1 MQLISIIINRQNPF
15 QSQIDY
21 PEVYTRRLRSQA
33 QSGDTRKLRSPMSS
47 YLTTSIIRYEAN
59 NAMSREEK
67 ERKKGRRGRKKE
79 RENNCAARV
88 HAKSER
94 RRSVSYVDPSML
106 RSPVRA
112 SFAMLRSDKHP
123 PLGPSSAHRH
133 PLRAP
138 LQIDRTIPHARR
150 SSCTA
155 SSSASPRPHRG
166 RNRGEGASEISH
178 RRVFVPPHTI
188 ASSSHL
194 AVAAHLPLPR
204 EPDFSFFSP
213 PPPPSPPPSP
223 PPPNLKILSH
233 RPPAA
238 AAIHA
243 FAVLVA
249 PLSPKDPRVVPS
261 GSTPVGPV
269 PSFEIRGSLLRSSS
283 SRSRGSA

>member
-1 MQLISIIINRQNPF
+1 MPHECTQSRSVAVRFPTSIPRCCGRPYVRASRCYDPISIPPWAPRPLAATP
-15 QSQIDY
+15 SV
-21 PEVYTRRLRSQA
+21 PLSKSTERSLTRAVRRAQPPLRPHR
-33 QSGDTRKLRSPMSS
+33 D
-47 YLTTSIIRYEAN
+47 LTVVVIA
-59 NAMSREEK
+59 EK
-67 ERKKGRRGRKKE
+67 ER
-79 RENNCAARV
+79 V
-88 HAKSER
+88 
-94 RRSVSYVDPSML
+94 
-106 RSPVRA
+106 
-112 SFAMLRSDKHP
+112 
-123 PLGPSSAHRH
+123 
-133 PLRAP
+133 
-138 LQIDRTIPHARR
+138 R
-150 SSCTA
+150 SS
-155 SSSASPRPHRG
+155 R
-166 RNRGEGASEISH
+166 

-213 PPPPSPPPSP
+213 PSPPSPPPSP